1 MRQDMQRRA
10 ALIQKRLPE
19 VAQETIR
26 RADMYLRGEHIL
38 PGTGAK
44 PLFVGNPVDWTDNK
58 VGDKEYLWQ
67 LNRMTHWQP
76 LLAAYALTREE
87 KYAKKV
93 LDELAHWVKTVPAP
107 QVPRDIHEMDAL
119 FSGPHPW
126 RILEVGIRAYKT
138 FPLLMDF
145 LADDPL
151 FSAELQGVYRNSLL
165 EHARLLE
172 EVSPLLWPNADHN
185 HFLMEMLGLLSA
197 ALLFPQEQD
206 APRWKET
213 AIHQL
218 ERCSAAQ
225 LTEGGGQIEGCPM
238 YHNGCMF
245 WFGHSLLLAARYG
258 FSFSKE
264 YVERYR
270 RALDYSV
277 FALRP
282 NGEIISWG
290 DSKAQNNAPLAGAY
304 GYGVFRDMRWFHA
317 VARYSKKEDVLREI
331 SDHLWRL
338 PDLETL
344 LEQLEQ
350 PAVPVDLPCLNWQKT
365 LKQVF
370 LRSGW
375 DKDDVSV
382 MFACRTPIQNLH
394 AHIDPMGFDLS
405 ALGKP
410 LLVDPGIVTYQDNE
424 LRYQLKS
431 PAYHNTLTVNRRD
444 HFAYQGSF
452 AYGAQK
458 YGEIYDAAE
467 NDRLRYAAA
476 VHIEY
481 APVVHRRALALV
493 DGAFVV
499 VLDRLEGLKPEDSVQ
514 IYYHF
519 NSVQVQAVDGGWRSA
534 DEGANIAVYPTSGL
548 RGTLLEGIVGERVD
562 VWHASTRLELEDA
575 AGEETRAFAAVL
587 CPFRGKCPVVEG
599 LFFDG
604 KDCTFSLDDKAYH
617 LRWDSHGVHIIEE

>member
-1 MRQDMQRRA
+1 MHKAIQKRA
-10 ALIQKRLPE
+10 ALIKSRLPE
-19 VAQETIR
+19 VARETVQ
-26 RADMYLRGEHIL
+26 RAELYLRGEHIL

-44 PLFVGNPVDWTDNK
+44 PLFVGDPVDWTDNK

-76 LLAAYALTREE
+76 LLAAYALTGET

-93 LDELAHWVKTVPAP
+93 LAELVHWVETVPMP
-107 QVPRDIHEMDAL
+107 QVPRDIHEIDTL

-151 FSAELQGVYRNSLL
+151 FSAELQEVYRKSLL

-185 HFLMEMLGLLSA
+185 HFLMEMLGLLSV
-197 ALLFPQEQD
+197 ALLFPEEPD

-245 WFGHSLLLAARYG
+245 WFGHSLLLAERYG
-258 FSFSKE
+258 FSFSGE

-270 RALDYSV
+270 RALDYSA

-304 GYGVFRDMRWFHA
+304 GYGVFRDMRWFYA
-317 VARYSKKEDVLREI
+317 VARYSRKEDVLREI

-344 LEQLEQ
+344 LNQLEE
-350 PAVPVDLPCLNWQKT
+350 PAVFIDLPCLNWQKP

-370 LRSGW
+370 LRGGW

-382 MFACRTPIQNLH
+382 MFACRTPVQNLH

-410 LLVDPGIVTYQDNE
+410 LLVDPGIVTYQDND
-424 LRYQLKS
+424 LRYRLKS
-431 PAYHNTLTVNRRD
+431 PAYHNTVTVNHCD
-444 HFAYQGSF
+444 HFEYQGSF
-452 AYGAQK
+452 AYGPQK

-467 NDRLRYAAA
+467 KERLRYAAA

-493 DGAFVV
+493 DGTFVL

-519 NSVQVQAVDGGWRSA
+519 NAAKVNEVEGGWASA
-534 DEGANIAVYPTSGL
+534 EKDANIAVYPTAGL
-548 RGTLLEGIVGERVD
+548 TGNLLDGIVGERVD
-562 VWHASTRLELEDA
+562 VWHVSKRLELESSS
-575 AGEETRAFAAVL
+575 GSETRVFAAVL
-587 CPFRGKCPVVEG
+587 CPFRENLPVVG
-599 LFFDG
+599 NLIFDG
-604 KDCTFSLDDKAYH
+604 RDCTFTLEGKTYH
-617 LRWDSHGVHIIEE
+617 LRWDSYGVHIL